1 MNLLQMFEFASS
13 EIGTEI
19 MSEIRKLTPC
29 FGNESDMIYEG
40 YVFEDV
46 HPDNNPNVKYSDDA
60 LITLNDLRQQCVLV
74 EYVKIYVD

>member
-1 MNLLQMFEFASS
+1 
-13 EIGTEI
+13 
-19 MSEIRKLTPC
+19 
-29 FGNESDMIYEG
+29 MIYEG